1 MIDLN
6 EDNIKK
12 LFRAYENRHQDI
24 KWNPSNYKISK
35 TKCFDNKNDIEF
47 ELKVIL
53 IEETA
58 KQFSLIQEK
67 ETLITV
73 L

>member
-12 LFRAYENRHQDI
+12 LFRAYENRHEDI

-53 IEETA
+53 I
-58 KQFSLIQEK
+58 
-67 ETLITV
+67 
-73 L
+73 

>member
-12 LFRAYENRHQDI
+12 LFRAYENRQEDI
-24 KWNPSNYKISK
+24 KWNPSNFKISK
-35 TKCFDNKNDIEF
+35 TKCFDNNNDIEF

-58 KQFSLIQEK
+58 K
-67 ETLITV
+67 
-73 L
+73 